1 MVKNPPANAGDAG
14 SIPGSGRSPEDANG
28 NLLPCSCLGNSWTEE
43 PSGLNSPSGH
53 KESNM
58 TLAAEHALLNKQRN
72 AKWRMITVLN
82 LEVTMISNPCDL
94 NLKWL

>member
-1 MVKNPPANAGDAG
+1 MLESSCNAREADW
-14 SIPGSGRSPEDANG
+14 IPGSGRSPEDANG
-28 NLLPCSCLGNSWTEE
+28 NLLPCSGLGNSWTEE
-43 PSGLNSPSGH
+43 PSGLYSPWGH

-58 TLAAEHALLNKQRN
+58 TLATEHALLNKQRN

-82 LEVTMISNPCDL
+82 LEVIMISNPCDL